1 MRNQPKHL
9 ILTTFLLTAT
19 RGLVSAAET
28 PDISPAY
35 TNPVFLAMLMAILIL
50 FFVIIGLAATI
61 RNLAEAARQKI
72 NTKSSAGIT
81 PLIIAAL
88 TFIGAGDMLAQDT
101 PVVQAAAENTWMP
114 PASIGGLDSWVFLAM
129 LLMLLAEVLIVY
141 GLLRSVRQLLVGLGY
156 KTDLTGEFTL
166 INWKRLN
173 KKLTDAVP
181 IEEEGVVMT
190 DHEYDGIRELDNN
203 LPPWW
208 KYGFYLTIVFSLVYL
223 ISYHV
228 TRSSPL
234 QLKEYQTELA
244 EAEASKASQLKSVA
258 ASVDENTVTTLTDP
272 AIIASGMEI
281 FKGNCAS
288 CHGQSGEGGVG
299 PNLTD
304 EFWINGGGIN
314 NIFKVIKYGVP
325 AKGMISWQQALKPE
339 AIQKV
344 ASYIVTL
351 AGTKPANAKAPQ
363 GEIWKAPADSSVAA
377 ESAEVAQTAIK

>member
-88 TFIGAGDMLAQDT
+88 TFIGAGDMFAQDT

-114 PASIGGLDSWVFLAM
+114 PASIGGLDSWFFLAM

-258 ASVDENTVTTLTDP
+258 ASVDENTVTPLPAP

-363 GEIWKAPADSSVAA
+363 GEIWKETADSSVAA